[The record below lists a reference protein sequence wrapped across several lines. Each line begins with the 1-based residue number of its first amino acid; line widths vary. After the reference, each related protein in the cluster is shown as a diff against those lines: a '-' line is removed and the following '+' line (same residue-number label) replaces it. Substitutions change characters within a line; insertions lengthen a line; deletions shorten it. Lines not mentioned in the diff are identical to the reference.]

1 MKRRLSLALC
11 ATALLAACQSAGDS
25 DGILGSAVTPEE
37 QQTAAVQPGRNP
49 NANLRQINTQNAL
62 SDYCPRIVIRSGTET
77 YRVST
82 AGADAESSADVRYQ
96 ATITKAA
103 RECEYVGQ
111 ELRIRVGARG
121 RVITGPKGG
130 PGTVEL
136 PIRVAVQ
143 EGDCSRHFRLARQSA
158 TIAGGTGFAPFE
170 FVDDTI
176 VMPAP
181 TATNVRIFVGF
192 DETAGAE
199 PSSARCV

>member
-1 MKRRLSLALC
+1 MKLRLLLAVS
-11 ATALLAACQSAGDS
+11 ATSLLAACQSVGDG
-25 DGILGSAVTPEE
+25 DGVLGSAADPA
-37 QQTAAVQPGRNP
+37 QQQAVAVQEGRNP

-62 SDYCPRIVIRSGTET
+62 SDYCPSIVIRSGTET
-77 YRVST
+77 YRVAS
-82 AGADAESSADVRYQ
+82 AGADTSNAADIRYQ

-103 RECEYVGQ
+103 RECQYVGQ

-143 EGDCSRHFRLARQSA
+143 EGDCSRHFRLERQQA
-158 TIAGGTGFAPFE
+158 TIAGGSGFAAFE

-192 DETAGAE
+192 DETSGAE
-199 PSSARCV
+199 PSAASCV